1 MQKNTM
7 EYSAVFGGILKR
19 SFRKAEE
26 SMLIINGRIFTMEE
40 GVERECEK
48 KEAAIGINRNDI
60 EIIENGY
67 VRTRGKYIEEVGEM
81 SHLRSTGKKEEILDV
96 GGAWVLPGIIESHC
110 HIGISEEKI
119 GSIGDDC
126 NEGTTPVTPTLRAID
141 AINPMDAAF
150 HDAIE
155 AGITSVMVGPGSA
168 NVVGGQFL
176 FMKTHGR
183 CIDEMVVKNPAAMK
197 VAFGENPKTCYGDK
211 DEYPAT
217 RMGVAALL
225 RKTLYEAVQ
234 YKEDKEN
241 DSLEKE
247 DFEMEPWIPVLNK
260 EIPLKAHA
268 HRADDI
274 LTAIRIAK
282 EFGLNMTLDHG
293 TESHLIAEQVK
304 ASGFPV
310 IVGPDLTSRSK
321 LEVKNMNFKTN
332 KVLEENHILFSITT
346 DHPVS
351 MIQYLPLCAGLAV
364 KQGLPMEAG
373 LKAITINAAQICG
386 VADKVGS
393 LQKGKHAD
401 IAIFSG
407 NPMEVF
413 TKTLYTMIDGQVV
426 YDYNRDN
433 DLVN

>member
-1 MQKNTM
+1 
-7 EYSAVFGGILKR
+7 
-19 SFRKAEE
+19 
-26 SMLIINGRIFTMEE
+26 MLIINGKIFIM
-40 GVERECEK
+40 
-48 KEAAIGINRNDI
+48 
-60 EIIENGY
+60 ENGTEDTLELIESGF
-67 VRTRGKYIEEVGEM
+67 VRTNGMYIEEVGEM
-81 SHLRSTGKKEEILDV
+81 SQLRPIGQAEEVLDV

-119 GSIGDDC
+119 GIIGDDC
-126 NEGTTPVTPTLRAID
+126 NEGTKPVTPSLRAID
-141 AINPMDAAF
+141 AVNPMDAAF
-150 HDAIE
+150 HDAIK

-168 NVVGGQFL
+168 NVVGGQFA

-183 CIDEMVVKNPAAMK
+183 CIDEMVVKHPAAMK

-225 RKTLYEAVQ
+225 RKNLYEAVQ
-234 YKEDKEN
+234 YKDEKEN
-241 DSLEKE
+241 GTLEKE

-282 EFGLNMTLDHG
+282 EFDVKMTIDHG
-293 TESHLIAEQVK
+293 TESHLIAEWVK
-304 ASGFPV
+304 KSEFPV

-332 KVLEENHILFSITT
+332 RILHEHGVLFSITT
-346 DHPVS
+346 DHPVT

-364 KQGLPMEAG
+364 KGGLPMEEG
-373 LKAITINAAQICG
+373 LKAITINAARICG

-393 LQKGKHAD
+393 LKKGKHAD

-413 TKTLYTMIDGQVV
+413 TKTLYTIINGKII
-426 YDYNRDN
+426 YNVEEDKEE
-433 DLVN
+433 

>member
-1 MQKNTM
+1 MA
-7 EYSAVFGGILKR
+7 YSGAQFGILERNWK
-19 SFRKAEE
+19 KGVKD
-26 SMLIINGRIFTMEE
+26 MLIINGKIHTME
-40 GVERECEK
+40 
-48 KEAAIGINRNDI
+48 KELG
-60 EIIENGY
+60 ESGYIENGY
-67 VRTRGKYIEEVGEM
+67 IRTNGGYIEEVGLM
-81 SHLRSTGKKEEILDV
+81 SQLRPIPRKEEVLDV
-96 GGAWVLPGIIESHC
+96 RGAWVMPGIIESHC

-119 GSIGDDC
+119 GMIGDDC
-126 NEGTTPVTPTLRAID
+126 NEGTNPVTPSLRAID
-141 AINPMDAAF
+141 AVNPMDAAF
-150 HDAIE
+150 HDAI
-155 AGITSVMVGPGSA
+155 ASGITSVMVGPGSA

-225 RKTLYEAVQ
+225 RKTLFEAVQ
-234 YKEDKEN
+234 YKKDKERGALDQLN
-241 DSLEKE
+241 
-247 DFEMEPWIPVLNK
+247 FEMEPWLPVLKK

-282 EFGLNMTLDHG
+282 EFDLRMTIDHG
-293 TESHLIAEQVK
+293 TESHLIVDEVK

-321 LEVKNMNFKTN
+321 PEVQNMNFKTN
-332 KVLEENHILFSITT
+332 RILQEHGVLFSIMT

-351 MIQYLPLCAGLAV
+351 MIQYLSLCAGLAV
-364 KQGLPMEAG
+364 KQGLPMEDG
-373 LKAITINAAQICG
+373 LKAITINAAGICG
-386 VADKVGS
+386 VEDKVGS
-393 LQKGKHAD
+393 LRAGKHAD
-401 IAIFSG
+401 IAVFSG

-413 TKTLYTMIDGQVV
+413 TETLYTIIDGDIV
-426 YDYNRDN
+426 YDYRKEK
-433 DLVN
+433 